1 MEMDLESEVFI
12 LQNASDMLLLN
23 IYITSDG
30 DVINLMEI

>member
-1 MEMDLESEVFI
+1 MDLESEVFI